1 MPKYITTA
9 VIGVKAGKDK
19 ASQNVMIQQMGQMVT
34 KCCDNN
40 IQVVDS
46 FISFG
51 GLKDFKKEAL
61 TIFEKTTYRY
71 LILYAPSQI
80 TDSAKEFKEFVV
92 ELEQFYGIEVKQL
105 RP

>member
-1 MPKYITTA
+1 MSKYANSAI
-9 VIGVKAGKDK
+9 IGVKAGKDK
-19 ASQNVMIQQMGQMVT
+19 AAQNIMIQQMGQMVT

-46 FISFG
+46 FISYG

-61 TIFEKTTYRY
+61 KIFEKKSYRY

-80 TDSAKEFKEFVV
+80 AENQQEFKDFVV
-92 ELEQFYGIEVKQL
+92 ELEKFYGIEVKQL

>member
-1 MPKYITTA
+1 MSKYATTA
-9 VIGVKAGKDK
+9 IIGVKAGKDK
-19 ASQNVMIQQMGQMVT
+19 AGQNVMVQQTAQMIT

-40 IQVVDS
+40 IQVIDS
-46 FISFG
+46 FISYG

-61 TIFEKTTYRY
+61 KIFEKRSYRY

-80 TDSAKEFKEFVV
+80 TDSQKEFKDFVV

>member
-1 MPKYITTA
+1 MSRYANTA
-9 VIGVKAGKDK
+9 IIGIKAGKDK
-19 ASQNVMIQQMGQMVT
+19 AAQNIMIQQMGQMVT
-34 KCCDNN
+34 KCCNNN
-40 IQVVDS
+40 IEVVDS
-46 FISFG
+46 FVTHG

-61 TIFEKTTYRY
+61 KIFEKKAYRY

-80 TDSAKEFKEFVV
+80 AESEKEFKDFVV

>member
-1 MPKYITTA
+1 MSKFINSA
-9 VIGVKAGKDK
+9 IIGVKAGKDK
-19 ASQNVMIQQMGQMVT
+19 ASQNVMVQQAGQMVT
-34 KCCDNN
+34 KCCNN
-40 IQVVDS
+40 GIEVVDS
-46 FISFG
+46 FVSHG

-61 TIFEKTTYRY
+61 KIFEKRAYRY

-80 TDSAKEFKEFVV
+80 ADNEKEFKEFVI

>member
-61 TIFEKTTYRY
+61 KIFEEKSYRY

-80 TDSAKEFKEFVV
+80 ATSEKEFKEFVV

>member
-1 MPKYITTA
+1 MSKYTRTA

-19 ASQNVMIQQMGQMVT
+19 ASQNVMIQQAGQMIT
-34 KCCDNN
+34 KCCDNS

-46 FISFG
+46 FISYG

-61 TIFEKTTYRY
+61 KIFEKRAYRY

-80 TDSAKEFKEFVV
+80 AASEKEFREFVV
-92 ELEQFYGIEVKQL
+92 ELEEFYGIEVKQL

>member
-1 MPKYITTA
+1 MSKYLSTA

-19 ASQNVMIQQMGQMVT
+19 ASQNIMIQQAGQMVT
-34 KCCDNN
+34 KCCNNN
-40 IQVVDS
+40 IEVVDS
-46 FISFG
+46 FVTHG

-61 TIFEKTTYRY
+61 KIFEKRSYRY

-80 TDSAKEFKEFVV
+80 AASEKEFKEFVV
-92 ELEQFYGIEVKQL
+92 ELEEFYGIEVKQL

>member
-1 MPKYITTA
+1 MSKYLSTA

-19 ASQNVMIQQMGQMVT
+19 ASQNVMVQQTGQMVT
-34 KCCDNN
+34 KCCNNN
-40 IQVVDS
+40 IEVVDS
-46 FISFG
+46 FVTHG

-61 TIFEKTTYRY
+61 KIFEKKSYRY

-80 TDSAKEFKEFVV
+80 TDSQKEFKEFVV
-92 ELEQFYGIEVKQL
+92 ELEEFYGIEVKQL